1 MRLGVLIEGPQFGA
15 ALLFDQPLPLRIH
28 MLSNEKAPMRLLL
41 ATTLASLLALGSG
54 AEAQVLKPGLQPG
67 LTRAPDSARKIS
79 LAEAIRLAQQ
89 NSPQAIQAE
98 GTERTSKAARVS
110 AIGAIMPSATLSA
123 GRVIQFGGGQTRTNQ
138 NGEQV
143 AIASAPTNSTGLSLN
158 MTLFDGG
165 QRLYNLRTAKSQIDA
180 AQANRVAVKYNVALS
195 VKQQYYA
202 VLAAIESEDAAR
214 FQMAQAN
221 EQFKTSIA
229 KVRAGVAT
237 RSDSLRGVIQVGN
250 AQLALINAQSS
261 KEAADASLTRLVG
274 SEVPVTAD
282 PKSLQ
287 ENMAAL
293 PDSAELA
300 GLAKNGPA
308 VEQARANLDA
318 AEESRKASK
327 ATYLPS
333 LSANYS
339 RTGSGVDPRFG
350 LGNDPYAYNGR
361 LSFSLS
367 YPIFNNFQREEQ
379 VVRAKVAE
387 VNAQATLRDTQLG
400 AQESLTQYIGALRGA
415 SQRVAVQVASVTA
428 AEEDVRVQQQRY
440 NIGASTLLDLIT
452 SQAALAQAQQA
463 LIQARYDYRIARAQ
477 LEALIGRELK

>member
-1 MRLGVLIEGPQFGA
+1 
-15 ALLFDQPLPLRIH
+15 
-28 MLSNEKAPMRLLL
+28 MLSKAKVSTRLLV
-41 ATTLASLLALGSG
+41 ASAFALSG
-54 AEAQVLKPGLQPG
+54 FLGPALRAQVLQPGLQPG

-79 LAEAIRLAQQ
+79 LDEAVRMAQE
-89 NSPQAIQAE
+89 NAPQAIQAE
-98 GTERTSKAARVS
+98 GQERTSRAARTS
-110 AIGAIMPSATLSA
+110 AIGAILPSANLTA
-123 GRVIQFGGGQTRTNQ
+123 GRVIQFGGGQTRINQ

-143 AIASAPTNSTGLSLN
+143 AVTAAPTNSTGLSLN

-165 QRLYNLRTAKSQIDA
+165 QRLYALRTSKYDIAAAEANQI
-180 AQANRVAVKYNVALS
+180 AVRYNVALQ

-202 VLAAIESEDAAR
+202 VLAAIESRDAADLEL
-214 FQMAQAN
+214 AQAR
-221 EQFKTSIA
+221 EQFRVSVA

-250 AQLALINAQSS
+250 AQLALITAQSN
-261 KEAADASLTRLVG
+261 KEAADAALTRIVG
-274 SEVPVTAD
+274 SPVPVTAD
-282 PKSLQ
+282 PASLQ

-300 GLAKNGPA
+300 ALALRGPA
-308 VEQARANLDA
+308 VEQAQAALDA

-333 LSANYS
+333 LGASYS
-339 RTGSGVDPRFG
+339 RSGSGTNTFG
-350 LGNDPYAYNGR
+350 FGSGAYNYNGR

-367 YPIFNNFQREEQ
+367 YPVFNNFLREEQ

-387 VNAQATLRDTQLG
+387 TNAEVALRDARLG
-400 AQESLTQYIGALRGA
+400 AQQTLTQNIGALRSA
-415 SQRVAVQVASVTA
+415 SQRVAIQVASVA
-428 AEEDVRVQQQRY
+428 AAREDVRVQQQRY

-452 SQAALAQAQQA
+452 SQAALAQTEQA

-477 LEALIGRELK
+477 LEALIGRNLQ

>member
-1 MRLGVLIEGPQFGA
+1 MSFNSKT
-15 ALLFDQPLPLRIH
+15 PLR
-28 MLSNEKAPMRLLL
+28 LLTAITLVFL
-41 ATTLASLLALGSG
+41 AVPTLG
-54 AEAQVLKPGLQPG
+54 AQVLKPGLQPG

-79 LAEAIRLAQQ
+79 LYEAIRMAQQ

-110 AIGAIMPSATLSA
+110 AIGAILPSATLSA
-123 GRVIQFGGGQTRTNQ
+123 GRVIQFGGGQTRINQ

-143 AIASAPTNSTGLSLN
+143 AITSAPTNSTGLSLG

-165 QRLYNLRTAKSQIDA
+165 QRLYDLRTAKFNIVA
-180 AQANRVAVKYNVALS
+180 AEANRVAVKYNVALQ

-202 VLAAIESEDAAR
+202 VLAAIESWDAAEL
-214 FQMAQAN
+214 QMAQAQ
-221 EQFKTSIA
+221 EQFKTSVA

-237 RSDSLRGVIQVGN
+237 RSDSLRGVVQIGN
-250 AQLALINAQSS
+250 AQLALITAQTN
-261 KEAADASLTRLVG
+261 KEAADAALTRLVG
-274 SEVPVTAD
+274 SEVPVTVD
-282 PKSLQ
+282 PASIQ

-300 GLAKNGPA
+300 ALAKRGPA
-308 VEQARANLDA
+308 VEQAQAVVDA
-318 AEESRKASK
+318 AEEARKASK

-339 RTGSGVDPRFG
+339 RTGSGIDPRFG
-350 LGNDPYAYNGR
+350 LGTDPFSYNGR

-367 YPIFNNFQREEQ
+367 YPVFNNFLREQQ
-379 VVRAKVAE
+379 VVQARVAE
-387 VNAQATLRDTQLG
+387 VNAQAALRDSQLA
-400 AQESLTQYIGALRGA
+400 AQQSLTQYIGALRGA
-415 SQRVAVQVASVTA
+415 SQRVAVQVASVAA

-440 NIGASTLLDLIT
+440 NIGASVLLDLIT

-477 LEALIGRELK
+477 LEALIGRDLQ

>member
-1 MRLGVLIEGPQFGA
+1 MSFSIRSPMKILPATVL
-15 ALLFDQPLPLRIH
+15 ALLAAVTP
-28 MLSNEKAPMRLLL
+28 K
-41 ATTLASLLALGSG
+41 LG
-54 AEAQVLKPGLQPG
+54 AQVLKPGLKPG

-79 LAEAIRLAQQ
+79 LDEAISLAQQ

-110 AIGAIMPSATLSA
+110 AIGAILPSATLSA
-123 GRVIQFGGGQTRTNQ
+123 GHVVQFGGATRINQ
-138 NGEQV
+138 NGEQITV
-143 AIASAPTNSTGLSLN
+143 AQQPTNNTGLALN

-165 QRLYNLRTAKSQIDA
+165 QRLYDLRTAKADIA
-180 AQANRVAVKYNVALS
+180 AAEANRVAVKYNVALS

-202 VLAAIESEDAAR
+202 VLAAIESYDAAR
-214 FQMAQAN
+214 LQMAQAS
-221 EQFKTSIA
+221 EQFKTSVA

-250 AQLALINAQSS
+250 AQLALITAQSN
-261 KEAADASLTRLVG
+261 KEAADAALTRMVG
-274 SEVPVTAD
+274 SPVPVTAD
-282 PKSLQ
+282 PASVQ

-293 PDSAELA
+293 PDSAQLA
-300 GLAKNGPA
+300 ALALHGPA
-308 VEQARANLDA
+308 VHQAQASVDA
-318 AEESRKASK
+318 AEEARKASK

-339 RTGSGVDPRFG
+339 RNGSSTDAFG
-350 LGNDPYAYNGR
+350 LGDRPYNYNGR

-367 YPIFNNFQREEQ
+367 YPVFNNFQREEQ

-387 VNAQATLRDTQLG
+387 TNAQVALRDAQLG
-400 AQESLTQYIGALRGA
+400 AQESLTQNIGALRSA
-415 SQRVAVQVASVTA
+415 SQRVAVQVASVA
-428 AEEDVRVQQQRY
+428 AAQEDVRVQQQRY

-452 SQAALAQAQQA
+452 SQAALATAEQA

-477 LEALIGRELK
+477 LEALIGRDLQ

>member
-1 MRLGVLIEGPQFGA
+1 
-15 ALLFDQPLPLRIH
+15 
-28 MLSNEKAPMRLLL
+28 MRLLSV
-41 ATTLASLLALGSG
+41 TTLALLLAAGSG
-54 AEAQVLKPGLQPG
+54 AAASAQVIKPGLQPG
-67 LTRAPDSARKIS
+67 LTRGPDSARKIS
-79 LAEAIRLAQQ
+79 LEEAIRLAQQ
-89 NSPQAIQAE
+89 YSPLAIQAE
-98 GTERTSKAARVS
+98 GVERTSRAAKVS
-110 AIGAIMPSATLSA
+110 AIGAIFPSASLSA
-123 GRVIQFGGGQTRTNQ
+123 GRSIQFGGGQTRLNS

-143 AIASAPTNSTGLSLN
+143 TTATAPVNSTGLTLN

-165 QRLYNLRTAKSQIDA
+165 QRLYNLRTAKSQMEA
-180 AQANRVAVKYNVALS
+180 AEANRVAVKYDVALN

-214 FQMAQAN
+214 LQMAQAT

-250 AQLALINAQSS
+250 AQLALITAQSN
-261 KEAADASLTRLVG
+261 KEAADAALTRLVG

-282 PKSLQ
+282 PKSIQ

-300 GLAKNGPA
+300 ALAKNGPA
-308 VEQARANLDA
+308 VDQAQANVDA
-318 AEESRKASK
+318 AKESRKASK

-333 LSANYS
+333 LSASYS
-339 RTGSGVDPRFG
+339 RSGSGTDSRFG
-350 LGNDPYAYNGR
+350 LGNDPFSYNGR
-361 LSFSLS
+361 LSFALS

-379 VVRAKVAE
+379 VVRARVAE
-387 VNAQATLRDTQLG
+387 VNAQAALRDTKLG

-415 SQRVAVQVASVTA
+415 SQRVAVQAASVIA
-428 AEEDVRVQQQRY
+428 AQEDVRVQQQRY

-477 LEALIGRELK
+477 LEALVGRDLQ

>member
-1 MRLGVLIEGPQFGA
+1 LLIV
-15 ALLFDQPLPLRIH
+15 
-28 MLSNEKAPMRLLL
+28 
-41 ATTLASLLALGSG
+41 LASGT
-54 AEAQVLKPGLQPG
+54 EAQVAQQGLQPG
-67 LTRAPDSARKIS
+67 LTRGPGVARKIS
-79 LAEAIRLAQQ
+79 LDEAIRLAQQ
-89 NSPQAIQAE
+89 RSPQAIQAE
-98 GTERTSKAARVS
+98 GLERTSRAARVS
-110 AIGAIMPSATLSA
+110 AVGAIMPSASLSA
-123 GRVIQFGGGQTRTNQ
+123 GRSFQFGGGAVRTNQ

-143 AIASAPTNSTGLSLN
+143 TIASAPVNSTGLNMN

-165 QRLYNLRTAKSQIDA
+165 QRLYNLRTAKSQIA
-180 AQANRVAVKYNVALS
+180 AAEANQVAVKYNVALN

-214 FQMAQAN
+214 LQMAQAS

-229 KVRAGVAT
+229 KVRAGVST

-250 AQLALINAQSS
+250 AQLALITAQSS

-282 PKSLQ
+282 PASVQ

-293 PDSAELA
+293 PDSSQLA
-300 GLAKNGPA
+300 ALAINGPA
-308 VEQARANLDA
+308 VEQARAELDA
-318 AEESRKASK
+318 AEDSRKASK

-339 RTGSGVDPRFG
+339 RSGSGTDTRFG
-350 LGNDPYAYNGR
+350 LGNDPFAYSGR

-367 YPIFNNFQREEQ
+367 YPLFNNFQREEQ

-387 VNAQATLRDTQLG
+387 INAKAALRDTELA
-400 AQESLTQYIGALRGA
+400 AQESLTQNIGALRSA
-415 SQRVAVQVASVTA
+415 SQRVAVQAASVAA

-452 SQAALAQAQQA
+452 SQAALATAQQA

-477 LEALIGRELK
+477 LEALIGRDLL

>member
-1 MRLGVLIEGPQFGA
+1 MPPNG
-15 ALLFDQPLPLRIH
+15 RI
-28 MLSNEKAPMRLLL
+28 PTRLLS
-41 ATTLASLLALGSG
+41 ATTLALVLALGSVT
-54 AEAQVLKPGLQPG
+54 AANAQILKPGLQPG
-67 LTRAPDSARKIS
+67 LTRAPDSARKLS
-79 LAEAIRLAQQ
+79 LEEAIRMAQR
-89 NSPQAIQAE
+89 NSPDAIQAE

-110 AIGAIMPSATLSA
+110 AIGAIMPSASLSA
-123 GRVIQFGGGQTRTNQ
+123 GRTIQFGGGQTRINQ

-143 AIASAPTNSTGLSLN
+143 TVASDPVNSTGLNLN

-165 QRLYNLRTAKSQIDA
+165 QRLYNLRTAKSQIEA
-180 AQANRVAVKYNVALS
+180 AEANRVAVKYNVALN

-214 FQMAQAN
+214 FQMAQAT

-282 PKSLQ
+282 PASIQ
-287 ENMAAL
+287 ENLAAL

-300 GLAKNGPA
+300 ALAKNGPA

-333 LSANYS
+333 LSASYS
-339 RTGSGVDPRFG
+339 RSGSGTDKRFG
-350 LGNDPYAYNGR
+350 LGDDPFSYNGR

-387 VNAQATLRDTQLG
+387 INAQATLRDTQLG
-400 AQESLTQYIGALRGA
+400 AQESLTQNIGALRSA
-415 SQRVAVQVASVTA
+415 SQRVAVQVASVAA

-452 SQAALAQAQQA
+452 SQAALATAQQA

-477 LEALIGRELK
+477 LEALIGRELQ

>member
-1 MRLGVLIEGPQFGA
+1 MSSNR
-15 ALLFDQPLPLRIH
+15 RI
-28 MLSNEKAPMRLLL
+28 PTRLLS
-41 ATTLASLLALGSG
+41 ATTLALALALASAAAAG
-54 AEAQVLKPGLQPG
+54 AQVLKPGLQPG
-67 LTRAPDSARKIS
+67 LTRSPDSARKLS
-79 LAEAIRLAQQ
+79 LDEAIRMAQR
-89 NSPQAIQAE
+89 NSPDAIQAE

-110 AIGAIMPSATLSA
+110 AIGAIMPSASLSA
-123 GRVIQFGGGQTRTNQ
+123 GRTIQLGGGQTRINQ

-143 AIASAPTNSTGLSLN
+143 TVASDPVNSTGLNLN

-165 QRLYNLRTAKSQIDA
+165 QRLYNLRTAKSQIEA
-180 AQANRVAVKYNVALS
+180 AEANRVAVKYNVALN

-214 FQMAQAN
+214 FQMAQAT

-250 AQLALINAQSS
+250 AQLALITAQSN

-282 PKSLQ
+282 PASLQ
-287 ENMAAL
+287 ENLAAL

-300 GLAKNGPA
+300 ALAKNGPA
-308 VEQARANLDA
+308 VEQARADLDA

-333 LSANYS
+333 LSASYS
-339 RTGSGVDPRFG
+339 RSGSGTDPRFG
-350 LGNDPYAYNGR
+350 LGDDPFSYNGR

-367 YPIFNNFQREEQ
+367 YPIFNNFNREEQ

-387 VNAQATLRDTQLG
+387 VNAQATLRDTQLA
-400 AQESLTQYIGALRGA
+400 AQESLTRNIGALRGA
-415 SQRVAVQVASVTA
+415 SQRVAVQVASVAA

-452 SQAALAQAQQA
+452 SQAALATAQQA

-477 LEALIGRELK
+477 LEALIGRELQ

>member
-1 MRLGVLIEGPQFGA
+1 MPPNG
-15 ALLFDQPLPLRIH
+15 RI
-28 MLSNEKAPMRLLL
+28 PTRLLS
-41 ATTLASLLALGSG
+41 ATTLALVLALASATGTG
-54 AEAQVLKPGLQPG
+54 AQVLKPGLQPG
-67 LTRAPDSARKIS
+67 LTRAPDSARKLS
-79 LAEAIRLAQQ
+79 LDEAIRMAQR
-89 NSPQAIQAE
+89 NSPDAIQAE

-110 AIGAIMPSATLSA
+110 AIGAIMPSASLSA
-123 GRVIQFGGGQTRTNQ
+123 GRTIQFGGGQTRINQ

-143 AIASAPTNSTGLSLN
+143 TVASDPVNSTGLNLN

-165 QRLYNLRTAKSQIDA
+165 QRLYNLRTAKSQIEA
-180 AQANRVAVKYNVALS
+180 AEANRVAVKYNVALN

-214 FQMAQAN
+214 FQMAQAT

-274 SEVPVTAD
+274 SEVPVTVD
-282 PKSLQ
+282 PASIQ
-287 ENMAAL
+287 ENLAAL

-300 GLAKNGPA
+300 ALAKNGPA
-308 VEQARANLDA
+308 VEQARASLDA

-333 LSANYS
+333 LSASYS
-339 RTGSGVDPRFG
+339 RSGSGTDKRFG
-350 LGNDPYAYNGR
+350 LGDDPFSYNGR

-387 VNAQATLRDTQLG
+387 INAQATLRDTQLG
-400 AQESLTQYIGALRGA
+400 AQESLTQNIGALRSA
-415 SQRVAVQVASVTA
+415 SQRVAVQVASVAA

-452 SQAALAQAQQA
+452 SQAALATAQQA

-477 LEALIGRELK
+477 LEALIGRELQ

>member
-1 MRLGVLIEGPQFGA
+1 MSLNDRNPTSF
-15 ALLFDQPLPLRIH
+15 LPAI
-28 MLSNEKAPMRLLL
+28 
-41 ATTLASLLALGSG
+41 TLALVLALASRSG
-54 AEAQVLKPGLQPG
+54 AQVLQPGLQPG
-67 LTRAPDSARKIS
+67 LTRSPDSARKIS
-79 LAEAIRLAQQ
+79 LNEAIRMAQL

-98 GTERTSKAARVS
+98 GTERTSKAAKVS
-110 AIGAIMPSATLSA
+110 AIGAILPSASLSA
-123 GRVIQFGGGQTRTNQ
+123 GRTIQFGGGQTRINQ

-143 AIASAPTNSTGLSLN
+143 TVASDPVNSTGLNLN

-165 QRLYNLRTAKSQIDA
+165 QRLYNLRTAKSQIEA
-180 AQANRVAVKYNVALS
+180 AEANRVAVKYNVALD

-214 FQMAQAN
+214 LQMAQAS

-282 PKSLQ
+282 PKSIQ
-287 ENMAAL
+287 ENLAAL

-300 GLAKNGPA
+300 ALAKNGPA

-333 LSANYS
+333 LSASYS
-339 RTGSGVDPRFG
+339 RSGSGTDPRFG
-350 LGNDPYAYNGR
+350 LGNDPFSYNGR

-367 YPIFNNFQREEQ
+367 YPIFNNFNREEQ
-379 VVRAKVAE
+379 VVRARVAE
-387 VNAQATLRDTQLG
+387 VNAQATLRDTQLA
-400 AQESLTQYIGALRGA
+400 AQESLTQNIGALRGA
-415 SQRVAVQVASVTA
+415 SQRVAVQVASVAA

-452 SQAALAQAQQA
+452 SQAALATAQQA

-477 LEALIGRELK
+477 LEALIGRELQ

>member
-1 MRLGVLIEGPQFGA
+1 MSF
-15 ALLFDQPLPLRIH
+15 
-28 MLSNEKAPMRLLL
+28 NEKTPMRLLSG
-41 ATTLASLLALGSG
+41 TTLALLLAYGSG
-54 AEAQVLKPGLQPG
+54 AGGQVQQGLQPG
-67 LTRAPDSARKIS
+67 LTRGPGIARKIS
-79 LAEAIRLAQQ
+79 LEEAIRLAQQ
-89 NSPQAIQAE
+89 RSPQAIQAE
-98 GTERTSKAARVS
+98 GVERTSRAARVS
-110 AIGAIMPSATLSA
+110 AVGAIMPSATLSA
-123 GRVIQFGGGQTRTNQ
+123 GRSFQFGGGQVRTNQ
-138 NGEQV
+138 SGEQV
-143 AIASAPTNSTGLSLN
+143 TIASAPVNSTGLNMN

-165 QRLYNLRTAKSQIDA
+165 QRLYNLRTAKSQIA
-180 AQANRVAVKYNVALS
+180 AAEANQVAVKYNVALN

-214 FQMAQAN
+214 VQMAQAN

-250 AQLALINAQSS
+250 AQLALITAQSS

-282 PKSLQ
+282 PTSVQ

-300 GLAKNGPA
+300 ALAENGPA
-308 VEQARANLDA
+308 VEQARAELDA

-339 RTGSGVDPRFG
+339 RSGSGTDTRFG
-350 LGNDPYAYNGR
+350 LGNDPFAYSGR

-367 YPIFNNFQREEQ
+367 YPLFNNFQREEQ

-387 VNAQATLRDTQLG
+387 INAKAALRDTELG
-400 AQESLTQYIGALRGA
+400 AQESLTQNIGALRSA
-415 SQRVAVQVASVTA
+415 SQRVAVQAASVAA

-477 LEALIGRELK
+477 LEALIGRDLQ

>member
-1 MRLGVLIEGPQFGA
+1 MVLDEKTPVRLVSTA
-15 ALLFDQPLPLRIH
+15 
-28 MLSNEKAPMRLLL
+28 
-41 ATTLASLLALGSG
+41 TLALLLALGSG

-67 LTRAPDSARKIS
+67 LARSPDSARKIS
-79 LAEAIRLAQQ
+79 LDEAVRLAQQ

-98 GTERTSKAARVS
+98 GTERTSKAAKVS
-110 AIGAIMPSATLSA
+110 AIGAILPSASLSA
-123 GRVIQFGGGQTRTNQ
+123 GHVVQFGGGQTRTNQ

-143 AIASAPTNSTGLSLN
+143 TVAAAPVNSTGLNLN

-165 QRLYNLRTAKSQIDA
+165 QRLYDLRTAKSQIEA
-180 AQANRVAVKYNVALS
+180 AEANRVAVKYNVALN

-214 FQMAQAN
+214 LQMAQAT

-250 AQLALINAQSS
+250 AQLALITAQSN

-282 PKSLQ
+282 PASLQ

-300 GLAKNGPA
+300 SLAKNGPA

-318 AEESRKASK
+318 AQESRKASK

-333 LSANYS
+333 LSASYS
-339 RTGSGVDPRFG
+339 RTGSGTDKRFG
-350 LGNDPYAYNGR
+350 IGDDPYSYNGR

-400 AQESLTQYIGALRGA
+400 AQEALTQYIGALRGA
-415 SQRVAVQVASVTA
+415 SQRVAVQVASVAA

-452 SQAALAQAQQA
+452 SQAALATAQQA

-477 LEALIGRELK
+477 LEALIGRDLL